1 MECKLDSCFLD
12 YLCYTVFI
20 NGYSECRFAGGEKN
34 ESDDEDAALMLRIAE
49 LEKAE
54 EAAEAEGEDED
65 DQIDEDV
72 ETDLRSAFRRS
83 FLEDLDEESEESDAD
98 SEEAESDARTVANTL
113 LNKDTGRHVRFEAD
127 DRMGDFQS
135 TLVGRNGVG
144 QASSREQRGSNI
156 DHSVPRR
163 DQSASSVP
171 DVERIA
177 STSTETHLPRQSQKP
192 SAAQQRVFLSF
203 SLFLFSLKH
212 THTPALIL

>member
-1 MECKLDSCFLD
+1 MISCFLD

-83 FLEDLDEESEESDAD
+83 FLDDLDEDSEESDAD

-113 LNKDTGRHVRFEAD
+113 INKDTGRHEAD

-135 TLVGRNGVG
+135 TLVRRNGVG

>member
-1 MECKLDSCFLD
+1 M
-12 YLCYTVFI
+12 FI
-20 NGYSECRFAGGEKN
+20 RGYAECRFAGGEKN

-83 FLEDLDEESEESDAD
+83 FLDDLDEESEESDAD

-156 DHSVPRR
+156 DHSVPR

-171 DVERIA
+171 VVERIA

-192 SAAQQRVFLSF
+192 SAAQQRVFLS
-203 SLFLFSLKH
+203 LFLSFSFYRNTH
-212 THTPALIL
+212 THLH

>member
-1 MECKLDSCFLD
+1 
-12 YLCYTVFI
+12 
-20 NGYSECRFAGGEKN
+20 
-34 ESDDEDAALMLRIAE
+34 MLRIAE

-83 FLEDLDEESEESDAD
+83 FLDDLDEESEESDAD

-144 QASSREQRGSNI
+144 QASSREQTGSNI
-156 DHSVPRR
+156 DQSVLRR
-163 DQSASSVP
+163 DESASSVP
-171 DVERIA
+171 DLERIA

-192 SAAQQRVFLSF
+192 SAAQQRVFLSLF
-203 SLFLFSLKH
+203 PLSLLTQTHSH
-212 THTPALIL
+212 THTCIDYAIMGKNTMG